1 MNTSKFFNV
10 KLVFIILLAVVW
22 SSKAQTSTERP
33 NIVLILCDDL
43 GYGDV
48 QSLAPKTSKIKTPHI
63 DQLGREGMVFT
74 DAHGGSSVCT
84 PTRYGLMTGRY
95 SWRTKLQSG
104 VVQGYAPDLIVEDRP
119 TIASFLKSQGYHT
132 GIIGKWHLNFQY
144 LDPKTKDLVAKGNG
158 KDFLPPV
165 GATIPDGPV
174 NRGFDYY
181 HGFHHAGDMKAVI
194 ENNKV
199 ILYDDEINMLPRLT
213 DKSVEYITNQSKSK
227 DKKPFFLYVPL
238 GSPHTPI
245 VPSKEWQG
253 KSGMGD
259 YADFVMQTDATV
271 GAIMK
276 AIEDNGISKNTLIIF
291 SSDNGCSKAAN
302 IPALEKQ
309 GHLVSGGFRG
319 SKADLWDG
327 GHRVPFIV
335 KWADK
340 VKSNSTS
347 KELICLTDVFATFA
361 TITGKSM
368 PEGSGEDS
376 VSFLPALSG
385 KPIVSKRAG
394 VIHHSISGHFGY
406 RKGKWK
412 LLLSR
417 GSGGWSSPNERESVD
432 MPKAQLYDIEKD
444 PAETTN
450 LYDKKPEIVKELL
463 ANLEKDIAN
472 GRTSEGIASKNDV
485 DGIVLW
491 KSERNKNAKN
501 NNSKNNNSK
510 KDRSKKD
517 RSKKNKS
524 IHVDSEEEE

>member
-1 MNTSKFFNV
+1 MKNKIQTAFYLL
-10 KLVFIILLAVVW
+10 LVFGFTSYTIT
-22 SSKAQTSTERP
+22 AQVKPQKP

-48 QSLAPKTSKIKTPHI
+48 QSLAPETSKIKTPHI
-63 DQLGREGMVFT
+63 DKLGREGMIFT
-74 DAHGGSSVCT
+74 DAHAGASVCT

-119 TIASFLKSQGYHT
+119 TMASFLKSEGYHT

-144 LDPKTKDLVAKGNG
+144 LDPTTKKSIAKKG
-158 KDFLPPV
+158 KDALPPV
-165 GATIPDGPV
+165 GTVIPDGPV

-199 ILYDDEINMLPRLT
+199 ILHDEEINMLPRLT
-213 DKSVEYITNQSKSK
+213 EKSVAYINNQSKNN

-276 AIEDNGISKNTLIIF
+276 AIEDNGLSKNTLVIF
-291 SSDNGCSKAAN
+291 SSDNGCSKAAK

-319 SKADLWDG
+319 SKSDLWDG
-327 GHRVPFIV
+327 GHRIPFIL
-335 KWADK
+335 KWGDK
-340 VKSNSTS
+340 VKPGSTS
-347 KELICLTDVFATFA
+347 KELICLTDVFATVA
-361 TITGKSM
+361 TIIGKSM
-368 PEGSGEDS
+368 PDGSGEDS

-385 KPIVSKRAG
+385 KPIVSTRAG

-406 RKGKWK
+406 RQGKWK
-412 LLLSR
+412 LLLAR
-417 GSGGWSSPNERESVD
+417 GSGGWSSPNEAQSGN
-432 MPKAQLYDIEKD
+432 MPKAQLYDMEKD

-463 ANLEKDIAN
+463 AHLEKDIAN
-472 GRTSEGIASKNDV
+472 GRTTEGIASKNDV

-491 KSERNKNAKN
+491 KSEENKSSN
-501 NNSKNNNSK
+501 NNNSK
-510 KDRSKKD
+510 KGKSKKGK
-517 RSKKNKS
+517 SKKK
-524 IHVDSEEEE
+524 DSGE